1 MRMSEYELSNQQIQ
15 RKLII
20 VADNYNLSCWLSM
33 GPCTLHGLHNDLQA
47 KRRAEKAIVFGYS
60 SLVIKEDRML

>member
-1 MRMSEYELSNQQIQ
+1 MSALLSHRM
-15 RKLII
+15 LII

-47 KRRAEKAIVFGYS
+47 KRRAEKTTVFGYS
-60 SLVIKEDRML
+60 SLVIKEDRLL